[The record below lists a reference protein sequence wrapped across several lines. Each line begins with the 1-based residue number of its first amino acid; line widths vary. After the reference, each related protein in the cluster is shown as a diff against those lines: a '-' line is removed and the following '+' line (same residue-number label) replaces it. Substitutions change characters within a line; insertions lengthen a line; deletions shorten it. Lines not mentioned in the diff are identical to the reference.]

1 MSELLDVVDLAR
13 RYKRARR
20 TIYRW
25 IAEGKLPPATL
36 IRGKGRNTRYWRED
50 ELLAWERENTG

>member
-1 MSELLDVVDLAR
+1 MSELLDVVDLAK

-36 IRGKGRNTRYWRED
+36 IRGKGRNIRYWHED
-50 ELLAWERENTG
+50 ELTKWEKDNQG